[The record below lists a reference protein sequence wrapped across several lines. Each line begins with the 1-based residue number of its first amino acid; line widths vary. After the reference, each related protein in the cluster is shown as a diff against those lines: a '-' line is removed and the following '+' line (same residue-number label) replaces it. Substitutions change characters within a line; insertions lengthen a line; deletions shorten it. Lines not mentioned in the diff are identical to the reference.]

1 MTGRD
6 GRAIERNAQVLHCG
20 VECHC
25 SSVEAVSKLTG
36 GVLDVLASEPIAPLY
51 DVDRRLNQ
59 RHMAQVLRGF
69 DVVLRDEPG
78 ARQRLHTL
86 LEDRLGMEMRPVRQA
101 VSNVYV
107 DLPAREVRVQD

>member
-6 GRAIERNAQVLHCG
+6 GRAIKGNPEVLHCC

-25 SSVEAVSKLTG
+25 SSVKAVSELTRR
-36 GVLDVLASEPIAPLY
+36 VLDVLASEPVAPLY
-51 DVDRRLNQ
+51 DVDHRLNQ
-59 RHMAQVLRGF
+59 GHMAQVLRGL

-101 VSNVYV
+101 VSN
-107 DLPAREVRVQD
+107 